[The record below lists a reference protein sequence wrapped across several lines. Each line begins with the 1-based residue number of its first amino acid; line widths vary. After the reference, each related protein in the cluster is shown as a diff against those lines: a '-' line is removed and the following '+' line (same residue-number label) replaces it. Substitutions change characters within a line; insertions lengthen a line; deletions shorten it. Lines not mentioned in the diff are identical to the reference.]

1 MSHIKEVAIYAVLM
15 FVAMLSLTLMAPVI
29 QEFII
34 DRFNASNTEASMFF
48 YLRVPAVSGPCIW
61 IRWCRARYVSSTAA
75 LSSCRVP
82 IPFWE
87 TIGQNR

>member
-1 MSHIKEVAIYAVLM
+1 MRHNKEVAIYAVLM

-48 YLRVPAVSGPCIW
+48 IKIRTYLGDVIYVPNKYQKLRIW
-61 IRWCRARYVSSTAA
+61 KDRDRSI
-75 LSSCRVP
+75 
-82 IPFWE
+82 E
-87 TIGQNR
+87 

>member
-48 YLRVPAVSGPCIW
+48 SLEMLAYVIFAMIW
-61 IRWCRARYVSSTAA
+61 GS
-75 LSSCRVP
+75 LSDKCGKRKFFIVFGFAGRSNNGR
-82 IPFWE
+82 
-87 TIGQNR
+87 TG